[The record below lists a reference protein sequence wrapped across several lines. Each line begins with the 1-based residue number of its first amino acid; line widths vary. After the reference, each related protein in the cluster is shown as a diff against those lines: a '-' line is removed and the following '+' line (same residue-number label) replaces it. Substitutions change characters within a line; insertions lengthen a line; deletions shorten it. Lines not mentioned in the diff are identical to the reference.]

1 MPEKQV
7 KKGMKRPLMCAL
19 AILSTATA
27 VAVIANLGLTGS
39 AFSDRPLVSAL
50 LAAAA
55 VLAVIGLALAL
66 YAGRF
71 AEDTIRAVDRLA
83 DGDYSARLEGLPRWF
98 KGVPEA
104 FERLAVSMSEH
115 SRRTDETT
123 TETAILMQKSA
134 GLEEK
139 LTSIN
144 SELSRKE
151 ALLREVNRE
160 LVNANRSKADFISR
174 MGREL
179 RLPLNTIIGLAD
191 FLAQER
197 IGGLNEKQKE
207 YIEKILERAYS
218 LLDMENNIV
227 EYSMLYS
234 MDPPAYRDVNSDE
247 VAAEVACSLERFAG
261 SRGVAIELS
270 VPKMKI
276 RADQNKLRYI
286 LYDLLHNAVKFNMP
300 EGGARL
306 SASAVTAD
314 KAIDLFHRFG
324 VECPDNGPRSY
335 IEFVVE
341 DTGIGIPQSGY
352 PELFKPF
359 SQVSGEIGTGPGGV
373 GLSLYLVKRFV
384 EQHGGCVW
392 AEPAEPNG
400 SRFHVVLPSEPYE
413 GVGTPVCRK
422 KKKVLLVEDDPDQMN
437 LISIYLSG
445 EPYEI
450 IKASDG
456 LEAIRLLDVITPD
469 IILMDVLMPGM
480 GGIDVCH
487 TVKRQDKFRGLHRV
501 PVVLMTS
508 LTDMDNKLNAI
519 KAGADDVIFKPVDRR
534 LLVERVKY
542 LLEAKEELEGVM
554 ASYKDLEKEALID
567 PLTGLFNRRYMDDAI
582 AREFINSKRYG
593 RNLTVLM
600 LDLDHFKAYNDMF
613 GHLAGDELLKNAASL
628 FVDSVREV
636 DIIARYG
643 GEEFMVIL
651 PETPP
656 DLAGVVAERIRT
668 SIAANTPVTLSIGLA
683 SYPEDAGELSEL
695 INNADAALYRAKEA
709 GRNLTV
715 SYRDCRPSGDC
726 S

>member
-1 MPEKQV
+1 MPEKPV
-7 KKGMKRPLMCAL
+7 KTGMKWPLLCAL
-19 AILSTATA
+19 AVLFTSIAA
-27 VAVIANLGLTGS
+27 AVIANRGIVGLIISG
-39 AFSDRPLVSAL
+39 RPLVGAL

-55 VLAVIGLALAL
+55 LLAIIGIALAL
-66 YAGRF
+66 YSDRF
-71 AEDTIRAVDRLA
+71 AADTIKAVDRLA
-83 DGDYSARLEGLPRWF
+83 GGDYSARLEGLPRWF

-123 TETAILMQKSA
+123 TETAVLMQKSA
-134 GLEEK
+134 GLEEE

-144 SELSRKE
+144 TELSRKE
-151 ALLREVNRE
+151 ALLKEVNRE
-160 LVNANRSKADFISR
+160 LVSANRSKADFISR

-179 RLPLNTIIGLAD
+179 RLPLNTIIGLSD

-234 MDPPAYRDVNSDE
+234 MDPPAYRDVYSDE
-247 VAAEVACSLERFAG
+247 VASDVAGSLERFAG
-261 SRGVAIELS
+261 SRGVAVELN
-270 VPKMKI
+270 VPRVKI
-276 RADQNKLRYI
+276 RADQNKIRYI
-286 LYDLLHNAVKFNMP
+286 LYDLLHNAVKFNIP
-300 EGGARL
+300 GGIARL
-306 SASAVTAD
+306 SAGTVNGD
-314 KAIDLFHRFG
+314 EVKDVFGRFG
-324 VECPDNGPRSY
+324 VECPENGPQSY

-341 DTGIGIPQSGY
+341 DTGIGILESGY

-359 SQVSGEIGTGPGGV
+359 SQVSGEGGGGAGPAGV

-384 EQHGGCVW
+384 EQHGGYVW
-392 AEPAEPNG
+392 AEPAEPSG
-400 SRFHVVLPSEPYE
+400 SRFRVVLPSEPYE
-413 GVGTPVCRK
+413 GVGTSVCRK

-450 IKASDG
+450 ITASDG
-456 LEAIRLLDVITPD
+456 LEAIKLLDVITPD
-469 IILMDVLMPGM
+469 IILMDVMMPGM

-508 LTDMDNKLNAI
+508 LTDMENKLNAI

-542 LLEAKEELEGVM
+542 LLEAKEELESVM
-554 ASYKDLEKEALID
+554 ASYKDLEKEALVD

-582 AREFINSKRYG
+582 TREFINSKRYG

-668 SIAANTPVTLSIGLA
+668 SVAANSPITLSIGLA
-683 SYPEDAGELSEL
+683 SFPDDAGELSEL

-715 SYRDCRPSGDC
+715 SYRDCIQSGD
-726 S
+726 